1 MSHEKLIEA
10 LREEAKILDAGLAS
24 RPAPAWQASLR
35 DALKGIADR
44 LEGVGPKPQAVSR
57 PPTGGREE
65 CITTPTEP
73 PAIPSLSPDDLLD
86 IRGRVSCA
94 TPVPP
99 NDGFTMTRVVTTPQG
114 TPTNAA
120 AAAAG
125 LPSPGSRLKDS
136 PEWELSRIRIDST
149 HDPLKW
155 VAHLTYHNVG
165 MAPEGQQREVD

>member
-10 LREEAKILDAGLAS
+10 LREEAKALSGDGYANYGS
-24 RPAPAWQASLR
+24 GPMPAHRFVGAIER
-35 DALKGIADR
+35 IADR
-44 LEGVGPKPQAVSR
+44 LDV
-57 PPTGGREE
+57 
-65 CITTPTEP
+65 
-73 PAIPSLSPDDLLD
+73 
-86 IRGRVSCA
+86 RGRVSC
-94 TPVPP
+94 TTSIPP
-99 NDGFTMTRVVTTPQG
+99 NDRFTMTRVVTIPQG

-125 LPSPGSRLKDS
+125 LPSPGSRLKDG

-155 VAHLTYHNVG
+155 VAHLPYHNVG